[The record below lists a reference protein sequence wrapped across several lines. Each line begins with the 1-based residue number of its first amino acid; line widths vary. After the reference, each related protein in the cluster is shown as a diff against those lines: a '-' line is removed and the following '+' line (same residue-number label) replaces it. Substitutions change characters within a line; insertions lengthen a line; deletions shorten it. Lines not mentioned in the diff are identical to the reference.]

1 MLLRLVV
8 RKANISVGRERM
20 KMSRPGDAVKGET
33 IWRKGERGR
42 RWLGAAAAGL
52 LMLPLYSHA
61 GNELTSYALVRDD
74 ATLQVAGRHLRLY
87 GIHIPGSER
96 TCEHRIRPVR
106 CGSRA
111 AGALRFK
118 IQGFVSCRLGGKYED
133 GSIAAYCRVDGED
146 LGAYLIERGWAV
158 ALPDAP
164 FAYHVSERIARHR
177 GFGVW
182 GFNADRISS
191 AR

>member
-1 MLLRLVV
+1 MLLRLIGNQ
-8 RKANISVGRERM
+8 AGGPVGRERF
-20 KMSRPGDAVKGET
+20 KMPWISDAVMGGKQ
-33 IWRKGERGR
+33 WRKAECGR
-42 RWLGAAAAGL
+42 RWPGAVAAAL

-61 GNELTSYALVRDD
+61 GNELSSYALIRDD
-74 ATLQVAGRHLRLY
+74 ATLEVAGRHLRLY
-87 GIHIPGSER
+87 GIHIPESER
-96 TCEHRIRPVR
+96 VCEHRIRPTR

-111 AGALRFK
+111 ARALRFK
-118 IQGFVSCRLGGKYED
+118 IRGFVSCRLGGKYDD
-133 GSIAAYCRVDGED
+133 GSFAAYCVSDGQD
-146 LGAYLIERGWAV
+146 LGAYLVERGWAV

-182 GFNADRISS
+182 GFNVDRITS